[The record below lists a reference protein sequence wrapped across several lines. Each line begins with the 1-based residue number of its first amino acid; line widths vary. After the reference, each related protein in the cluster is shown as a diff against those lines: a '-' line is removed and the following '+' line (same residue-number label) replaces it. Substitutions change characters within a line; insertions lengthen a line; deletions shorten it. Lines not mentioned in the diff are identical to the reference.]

1 MKYVNTFGGFLCLF
15 GRWFIQTSDSSEI
28 FGDAD
33 VDDKD
38 TDDGDVEDVD
48 VDPPEE
54 FNDITTGDDETPETD
69 EFWRFDAHCVDS
81 FVDDFEDKTTEEI
94 EVAFSIP
101 IEEWLEIP

>member
-1 MKYVNTFGGFLCLF
+1 MFWSLNVVKIFKGFFFFLALNSQGSPILKYGNTFGGFLCLF

-54 FNDITTGDDETPETD
+54 FNVTTGDDETPETD
-69 EFWRFDAHCVDS
+69 EFWIGVHVWF
-81 FVDDFEDKTTEEI
+81 I
-94 EVAFSIP
+94 
-101 IEEWLEIP
+101 